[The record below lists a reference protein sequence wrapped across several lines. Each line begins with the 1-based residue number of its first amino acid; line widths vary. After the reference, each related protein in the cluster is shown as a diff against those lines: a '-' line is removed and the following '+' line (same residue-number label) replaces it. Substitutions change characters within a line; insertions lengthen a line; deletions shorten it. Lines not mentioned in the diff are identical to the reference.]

1 LASSLHERRLPSRR
15 FLPADPRV
23 QEPYRLTPQLALR
36 VGILG
41 ALALGIFGLLFF
53 RLWSLQVL
61 SGDSYLA
68 AAQNNQIRT
77 VRVEAPRDA
86 ILDRNGK
93 TIVSNVPGT
102 AVQIWVSD
110 LPKQGRYR
118 MLGRLATILHVPL
131 GRLARE
137 VDKAMSDPLTP
148 ITVKTAVHDPQVFYL
163 SEHQTEFPGVR
174 IAGTFLR
181 GYQYQAMAAHVL
193 GYVRE
198 ISPEELKARRREGYR
213 AGDKIGKA
221 GIEASFDS
229 YLRGLSGT
237 AQIRVN
243 SLGVPQSGLEPRE
256 DPRPGR
262 AVKLT
267 LDVGLQRAA
276 ERALREGIR
285 IARANDSF
293 NASGGAIVA
302 LDPRD
307 GAVRA
312 IASNPTYKPSIYVGR
327 IDPDKLKPLL
337 DPTTAKAQNYR
348 GLNRATDGLY
358 PAGSTFKPVVALA
371 AMQDHLLAPYEYIQ
385 CTPEKRYGLDQFPF
399 KNWNPFTNQAMDLRT
414 ALAQSCDTYFYDLG
428 NRYYERGPAWWTRM
442 QAWARKLGFG
452 ERPGLDIGGDAAG
465 LLPTPAWRKQTFKTP
480 IDKAWNPGDLI
491 QLAIGQKDL
500 QVTPLQMARFYAT
513 LANGGNL
520 VTPYLVSAAERP
532 GTSGA
537 PGEVERGFAPKPP
550 KPTGLDK
557 GAIEA
562 VRSGL
567 YAATHSGNGTSV
579 GVFGNFEVP
588 VAGKTGT
595 AEKVTQLPGYPVD
608 HQEDQAWW
616 CGWGPYEGGSFNG
629 KPPLVVCALIENGGH
644 GGTSAAPAA
653 LRVFEEW
660 FGVKANQVSTAVR
673 TD

>member
-1 LASSLHERRLPSRR
+1 MASSLHERRSPSRR
-15 FLPADPRV
+15 FLPPDPKV
-23 QEPYRLTPQLALR
+23 HEPYRLTPQLALR

-41 ALALGIFGLLFF
+41 ALALGVFGLRFF

-61 SGDSYLA
+61 SGDTYLA

-77 VRVEAPRDA
+77 IRVEAPRGA
-86 ILDRNGK
+86 ILDRNGDP
-93 TIVSNVPGT
+93 IVSNVPGT
-102 AVQIWVSD
+102 AVQIWVTD

-118 MLGRLATILHVPL
+118 MLGRLAKVLHVPL
-131 GRLARE
+131 GRLVRE
-137 VDKAMSDPLTP
+137 VEQAKSDPLTP
-148 ITVKTAVHDPQVFYL
+148 ITVKTAVHEPQVYYL
-163 SEHQTEFPGVR
+163 TEHQTEFRGVR
-174 IAGTFLR
+174 IAGTYLR
-181 GYQYQAMAAHVL
+181 GYEHQSMAAHVL

-198 ISPEELKARRREGYR
+198 ISKEELAAKRDDGYR

-221 GIEASFDS
+221 GIEAAFDQ
-229 YLRGLSGT
+229 YLRGRSGL

-243 SLGVPQSGLEPRE
+243 SLGIPQSGLEPRE
-256 DPRPGR
+256 DAHPGR

-267 LDVGLQRAA
+267 LDSGLQRAA

-285 IARANDSF
+285 IARNNDSF
-293 NASGGAIVA
+293 NADGGAIVA
-302 LDPRD
+302 IDPRD
-307 GAVRA
+307 GAIRA

-337 DPTTAKAQNYR
+337 DDEVATAQNHP
-348 GLNRATDGLY
+348 GLNRAIEGRS
-358 PAGSTFKPVVALA
+358 PAGSTFTPVVALA

-414 ALAQSCDTYFYDLG
+414 ALAESCDTYFYDIG

-442 QAWARKLGFG
+442 QDWARKLGFG
-452 ERPGLDIGGDAAG
+452 VRPGLDIGGDSGG
-465 LLPTPAWRKQTFKTP
+465 LLPTPAWRKATFKTA

-500 QVTPLQMARFYAT
+500 EVTPLQMARFYAT
-513 LANGGNL
+513 LANGGKL
-520 VTPYLVSAAERP
+520 VTPYLVSAVEQP
-532 GTSGA
+532 GTNGA
-537 PGEVERGFAPKPP
+537 PGEVVQGFAPKAPA
-550 KPTGLDK
+550 PTGLDP
-557 GAIEA
+557 GAIDA

-579 GVFGNFEVP
+579 GVFGGFQVP
-588 VAGKTGT
+588 IAGKTGT
-595 AEKVTQLPGYPVD
+595 AEKITPLPGYPAG
-608 HQEDQAWW
+608 HSEDQAWW
-616 CGWGPYEGGSFNG
+616 CGWGPYDGSSYHG
-629 KPPLVVCALIENGGH
+629 RPPLVVCALIENGGH

-653 LRVFEEW
+653 LRVFEAW
-660 FGVKANQVSTAVR
+660 FGVKAGQVATVVN